1 MSISL
6 GSSTIS
12 NIYLGS
18 STVSAAYLGSTQVFG
33 GTSGS
38 NNPVTSGRVLELN
51 NTAASYGGSGT
62 TWSDVS
68 GHGFN
73 FTLVNSPTFS
83 TTDGFTFDGST
94 QYALLQSGSGL
105 QNYFTGSV
113 RGGITVFVDV
123 SGSTSTANDWS
134 LISGWR
140 DQGSVYKWLFEIN
153 TNNTVESA
161 VKTTPTGVT
170 GNNTIDTITRAQRN
184 ILSFVV
190 DSDVNGTKVVYV
202 GNNSQLTGTQG
213 VPNENWASDDPP
225 FTIAAR
231 INSSNNPF
239 QYLNGKIKSVVVYNR
254 TLSAGER
261 TDVYNYLVAL

>member
-6 GSSTIS
+6 GSSTIN

-18 STVSAAYLGSTQVFG
+18 NTVSAAYLGSTQVFG
-33 GTSGS
+33 ATGG
-38 NNPVTSGRVLELN
+38 NPVTSGRVFELN
-51 NTAASYGGSGT
+51 NTAASYAGSGT
-62 TWSDVS
+62 TWSDIS

-83 TTDGFTFDGST
+83 STDGFTFNGST

-105 QNYFTGSV
+105 EDYFTGSV

-134 LISGWR
+134 LFSGWR
-140 DQGSVYKWLFEIN
+140 DQGSVYKWLFEVNVNSTI
-153 TNNTVESA
+153 ESA
-161 VKTTPTGVT
+161 VKSTPTGVT
-170 GNNTIDTITRAQRN
+170 GNNTGNTITRAQRN
-184 ILSFVV
+184 ILAF
-190 DSDVNGTKVVYV
+190 DVQSGGGKTVYL
-202 GNNSQLTGTQG
+202 NNVAMTNVQT
-213 VPNENWASDDPP
+213 VPAENWATDDPP

-239 QYLNGKIKSVVVYNR
+239 NYANARIKSVVAYNR
-254 TLSAGER
+254 TLTSTER
-261 TDVYNYLVAL
+261 TDVYNYLLAL